1 MTSRAVPNPGKTK
14 DMVVT
19 MGYQGEHG
27 QSGGRPP
34 EPYEPGA
41 YGPATGAGATEPQ
54 DAAEQPAPPATPV
67 YDAVYDAESGADY
80 AGDYLSGGRPGRRGP
95 VPPRRRNTPL
105 LVGGAVVALVVLVG
119 AGMGL
124 SRAMG
129 GDEPAPAGATGE
141 AAPGTQSPSP
151 RPSGSPLP
159 TGPLGAM
166 LKSRSTDPRPL
177 TLREVFRRK
186 RFTAGGVRYVMTT
199 WQTTRS
205 CPKTMNGAR
214 LVSAVRRGG
223 CTQVL
228 RGTFARADG
237 KLAGTI
243 GIANLRTDRAAT
255 ATANLANATKDAYLQ
270 PLPGGGVTKTLGNG
284 IAYASA
290 EARGH
295 YVIFSWIQAPNGRT
309 IPRANRKAAAA
320 FGPHVVYGSRLG
332 FALQYRG
339 IAGKPYG
346 R

>member
-1 MTSRAVPNPGKTK
+1 
-14 DMVVT
+14 

-34 EPYEPGA
+34 EPYEPDA
-41 YGPATGAGATEPQ
+41 YRPGTGTGPTEPQ
-54 DAAEQPAPPATPV
+54 SAAEPPTQPETHL
-67 YDAVYDAESGADY
+67 YDAVYDTADGADY
-80 AGDYLSGGRPGRRGP
+80 SDGYLSSRPGRRGP

-105 LVGGAVVALVVLVG
+105 LVGAAVVALIVLAGV
-119 AGMGL
+119 GMGL
-124 SRAMG
+124 SRVMG
-129 GDEPAPAGATGE
+129 GEEQAPAGAAGD
-141 AAPGTQSPSP
+141 ASPGTSAPP

-186 RFTAGGVRYVMTT
+186 RFTAGGARYVMTT
-199 WQTTRS
+199 WQATRS

-214 LVSAVRRGG
+214 LLSAMRRGG

-228 RGTFARADG
+228 RGTFARTDG

-243 GIANLRTDRAAT
+243 GIANLRTDRAAITT
-255 ATANLANATKDAYLQ
+255 AKLANATKDAYLQ
-270 PLPGGGVTKTLGNG
+270 PLPGGGVTKTLGKG

-295 YVIFSWIQAPNGRT
+295 YVVFSWIQAPDGRT

-320 FGPHVVYGSRLG
+320 FGPNVVYGSRLG